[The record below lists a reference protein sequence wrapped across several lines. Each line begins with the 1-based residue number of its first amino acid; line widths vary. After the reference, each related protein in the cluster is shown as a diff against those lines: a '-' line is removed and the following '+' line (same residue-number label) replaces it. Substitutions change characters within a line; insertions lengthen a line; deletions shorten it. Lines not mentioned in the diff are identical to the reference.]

1 MVLKYVVQFPTKA
14 WFISRWCLI
23 VIVGCVPIFHNPNI
37 DIMRSHYI
45 SITYPLTTIRSKGLM
60 NGNME
65 GTQKQGDVPALRAA
79 EDSARAERSKIS
91 PGDVANQTWC
101 ST

>member
-1 MVLKYVVQFPTKA
+1 
-14 WFISRWCLI
+14 
-23 VIVGCVPIFHNPNI
+23 
-37 DIMRSHYI
+37 
-45 SITYPLTTIRSKGLM
+45 M

-65 GTQKQGDVPALRAA
+65 STQKQGDVPALRAA

>member
-1 MVLKYVVQFPTKA
+1 
-14 WFISRWCLI
+14 
-23 VIVGCVPIFHNPNI
+23 
-37 DIMRSHYI
+37 
-45 SITYPLTTIRSKGLM
+45 M
-60 NGNME
+60 NGIME
-65 GTQKQGDVPALRAA
+65 GTQKQGDVPARRAA

>member
-1 MVLKYVVQFPTKA
+1 
-14 WFISRWCLI
+14 
-23 VIVGCVPIFHNPNI
+23 
-37 DIMRSHYI
+37 
-45 SITYPLTTIRSKGLM
+45 M

-101 ST
+101 STWKYISVKKNAYNTA